1 MSWHKHTYRRGLPS
15 DKQLIERYRNIWI
28 SQGGSPDITTADI
41 LDAAITSD
49 FIGKRAQWI
58 EMKRRFIIRFGE
70 QYLYKALDVD
80 PWVVDVSMTAALL
93 YTIKASTRVMI
104 RTSVYTLMGVIGIYS
119 AQRIFFGV
127 DRGGYFGNPGPG
139 YFGLGMAMI
148 QYPFGDEFSPEG

>member
-1 MSWHKHTYRRGLPS
+1 MSWHQRRGIFGQEQYLDQIKS
-15 DKQLIERYRNIWI
+15 GII
-28 SQGGSPDITTADI
+28 SQGGSPDITTIDI
-41 LDAAITSD
+41 LQTAITTD

-58 EMKRRFIIRFGE
+58 EMKRRWLIRFTE
-70 QYLYKALDVD
+70 QYFYKALSVD

-93 YTIKASTRVMI
+93 YTIKASTKVMI

-127 DRGGYFGNPGPG
+127 DSGGYFGNPGPG
-139 YFGLGMAMI
+139 YFGLGMAMV